1 MSYNISYSSSLHVT
15 TGMFS
20 SEKEVKIFP
29 AIKNYDNSLNKIYV
43 SFDVEDIIW
52 GMDRYEKQDMVDSLY
67 DDGFVPS
74 NVKKDLDL
82 VIDRLP
88 LTPLEQELS
97 DLLDKVWNN
106 RNVINNNDLE
116 ILKHLSKKGI

>member
-1 MSYNISYSSSLHVT
+1 MADMN
-15 TGMFS
+15 
-20 SEKEVKIFP
+20 
-29 AIKNYDNSLNKIYV
+29 V

-116 ILKHLSKKGI
+116 TLKHLAKKGI

>member
-1 MSYNISYSSSLHVT
+1 MADMN
-15 TGMFS
+15 
-20 SEKEVKIFP
+20 
-29 AIKNYDNSLNKIYV
+29 V

-88 LTPLEQELS
+88 LTSLEQELS

>member
-1 MSYNISYSSSLHVT
+1 MADMN
-15 TGMFS
+15 
-20 SEKEVKIFP
+20 
-29 AIKNYDNSLNKIYV
+29 V

-88 LTPLEQELS
+88 LTPSEQELS

-116 ILKHLSKKGI
+116 IIKHLAKKGI

>member
-1 MSYNISYSSSLHVT
+1 MADMN
-15 TGMFS
+15 
-20 SEKEVKIFP
+20 
-29 AIKNYDNSLNKIYV
+29 V

-82 VIDRLP
+82 VIDHLP
-88 LTPLEQELS
+88 LTPSEQELS

-116 ILKHLSKKGI
+116 IIKHLAKKGI